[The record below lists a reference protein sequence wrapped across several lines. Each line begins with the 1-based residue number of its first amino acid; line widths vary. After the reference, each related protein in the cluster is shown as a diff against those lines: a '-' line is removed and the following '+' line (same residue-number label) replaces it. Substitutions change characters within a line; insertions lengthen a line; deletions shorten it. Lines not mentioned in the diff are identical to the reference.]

1 MKLLLITIAF
11 ILVAVPSHATWLG
24 LTQSFKSYGFV
35 APGGGGS
42 TNYVAGAYYESTTD
56 ANLTQASATVN
67 LGTAN
72 IQYAAHAFIVAGA
85 AGSASGGSGPVT
97 LVVSGPSINDSGP
110 RTPGDSETVSS
121 DITAESTDAYSETPK
136 KWIGQV
142 TYTLTC
148 TGGCT
153 HTTYSFDFNYGF
165 AKYDD
170 FSNIDF
176 DVQTVECTGR
186 GSAADSSFDIQ
197 LIHHKATG
205 WTYAASGFVP
215 GPAAFASSSADH
227 STESEL
233 ASGHPFAWK
242 RVSLSEFIKGDD
254 GEGLIIRVITG
265 AANSVTYT
273 NCHIGVDWG
282 IR

>member
-1 MKLLLITIAF
+1 MRKLLIVALLLI
-11 ILVAVPSHATWLG
+11 AVPSHATWKG
-24 LTQSFKSYGFV
+24 YHTEHKSYGFV

-72 IQYAAHAFIVAGA
+72 IQYAAHAFVVAGA
-85 AGSASGGSGPVT
+85 AGSASGGSGTVT
-97 LVVSGPSINDSGP
+97 LVVSGTSITDAGT
-110 RTPGDSETVSS
+110 RTPGDSQTVVT
-121 DITAESTDAYSETPK
+121 DITAESTDAYTETPK

-170 FSNIDF
+170 WGNIDF
-176 DVQTVECTGR
+176 DVQKIECTGR

-215 GPAAFASSSADH
+215 GPAAFASSATDH
-227 STESEL
+227 STESDL
-233 ASGHPFAWK
+233 ANGHPYAWK
-242 RVSLSEFIKGDD
+242 RVNLDEAIKGDD

-273 NCHIGVDWG
+273 NCHLGVDWG